1 VTTPAPIKA
10 AEPATPVFAG
20 NANAD
25 QPMRVGVLPRDN
37 EPGAQPLVKSA
48 ADKAVPKPEA
58 GPSVPVI
65 SHGANVPPPP
75 SSYRKDE
82 ILTDKLTPAAR
93 ARVEQLGYEIQ
104 ERSRVGLTRILLP
117 PQREAYEIRR
127 GLGEEFPQ
135 QGFAF
140 NFFYEPYRHVLD
152 NVPIEGEVP
161 VGSSVGCTTERC
173 YGRRVV
179 GWKDHLSACAK
190 GVKVGVIDTGFDRA
204 HPAFTKRGSMPEPT
218 IVMSP
223 QNKAD
228 RAPNW
233 HGTGVLSLLAGAAT
247 SSTPGLIPDADFL
260 VADAFFPNSR
270 GRPVTDTLHLL
281 EALQRLY
288 EHGAQIINLS
298 LVGPYDDVLH
308 SRIAY
313 LSKRRG
319 IVFVAAAGNGGPDAP
334 PGYPAAY
341 PEVIAVTAVDSNA
354 KGYRD
359 ANRGSYINVAAP
371 GVRIWTALPNER
383 EGMLSG
389 TSFAAPFV
397 TAIAAV
403 TYNNSALKA
412 QIAARRFT
420 LDPKETTLA
429 GFYVD
434 KVEDGDSK
442 SQRETYGRGL
452 IKAPPDCMPKDQPQ
466 SWATK
471 VIPRVAAPAEGW
483 LADVKPASFR

>member
-1 VTTPAPIKA
+1 
-10 AEPATPVFAG
+10 
-20 NANAD
+20 
-25 QPMRVGVLPRDN
+25 M
-37 EPGAQPLVKSA
+37 
-48 ADKAVPKPEA
+48 
-58 GPSVPVI
+58 
-65 SHGANVPPPP
+65 
-75 SSYRKDE
+75 
-82 ILTDKLTPAAR
+82 
-93 ARVEQLGYEIQ
+93 
-104 ERSRVGLTRILLP
+104 
-117 PQREAYEIRR
+117 
-127 GLGEEFPQ
+127 
-135 QGFAF
+135 
-140 NFFYEPYRHVLD
+140 
-152 NVPIEGEVP
+152 P

-228 RAPNW
+228 RAPDW

-260 VADAFFPNSR
+260 VADAFFANSR

-319 IVFVAAAGNGGPDAP
+319 IVFVAAAGNGGPNAP

-341 PEVIAVTAVDSNA
+341 PEVIAVHGGRLQRQGLPRRQSRQLHQRGRTRRAHLDGAAQRARGHAERNLLCRAVRALRLPPSPTTTAPV
-354 KGYRD
+354 
-359 ANRGSYINVAAP
+359 
-371 GVRIWTALPNER
+371 
-383 EGMLSG
+383 
-389 TSFAAPFV
+389 
-397 TAIAAV
+397 
-403 TYNNSALKA
+403 KA
-412 QIAARRFT
+412 QIAARRSA

-429 GFYVD
+429 GFYID

-466 SWATK
+466 SWAAK